1 MKKLFLSFIV
11 LFAGLQVMQAQ
22 DLKVKEEGKT
32 EFNSHWF
39 MQLQGGVGHT
49 VGRPGFSDLLTPA
62 AAVNL
67 GYKFNKAFALRF
79 GASGLQAIL
88 NLILSLFTG
97 RDYDTDGEFTGT
109 MTTDHPSKK
118 GEVVTPHWLG
128 DYPIY
133 GSPTQ
138 LSDGAS
144 YPARL
149 PHRNRKRSEYT
160 GCGP

>member
-79 GASGLQAIL
+79 GASGTSITTCKAMLML
-88 NLILSLFTG
+88 CLIYLLFWRVG
-97 RDYDTDGEFTGT
+97 IQGVE
-109 MTTDHPSKK
+109 
-118 GEVVTPHWLG
+118 
-128 DYPIY
+128 
-133 GSPTQ
+133 
-138 LSDGAS
+138 
-144 YPARL
+144 
-149 PHRNRKRSEYT
+149 
-160 GCGP
+160 